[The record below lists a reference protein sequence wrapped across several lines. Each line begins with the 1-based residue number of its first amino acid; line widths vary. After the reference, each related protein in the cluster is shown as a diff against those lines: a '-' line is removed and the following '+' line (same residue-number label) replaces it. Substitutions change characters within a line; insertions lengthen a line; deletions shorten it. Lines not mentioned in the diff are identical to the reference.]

1 MAQPTPYTRQ
11 YNFNDFQTTSPAD
24 PLPGVQV
31 DNELNAAKTNLDGLN
46 ANLAKIQRDDGLLA
60 NQSVHK
66 NALDTDVLALIGLS
80 GYTVSGNWAASNA
93 YTAGT
98 LVNYND
104 ATYLSTT
111 AHTSS
116 NAFATDLNAEKW
128 ILLANAA
135 INTSA
140 STVDKFEGTGSQT
153 AFTLTYTYTSNTDV
167 LVFVNGAL
175 RNPGDDYTI
184 SGNTITFST
193 APSTPSVSGNENVII
208 WGPNVTVQAAKAA
221 AESASTDAQGFAN
234 EADDWERKTTGLVE
248 STDYSAKAYA
258 VGGTG
263 VDNGAG
269 SSKDWATKTSGT
281 VGNTSEYSAKY
292 WATSTSVTTVSSNI
306 SDVQTVAGE
315 ISPTNN
321 IATVAGKATE
331 LGLLGTA
338 DAIADMNTL
347 GTADVVSDMNTLAT
361 TANVANMA
369 TLAGISSDITSVAG
383 KASLITPDFVSDLN
397 TVAVTDVINDIN
409 TLATS
414 DIVADLN
421 LLATTDI
428 VSDLNTLATTDIVN
442 DINTLATTDIVND
455 LNLLATS
462 DFVAD
467 LNTMATTTNV
477 NNLSTVATNIS
488 DVSTAASSISEIT
501 SFNEL
506 FSVGTT
512 APTSPSVG
520 DLWYDTANSQLK
532 VYVSGAGWQ
541 VAGAYLQGLTSTHVF
556 TLTANQ
562 TSLTTDDD
570 GNTLSIYSNGN
581 TFVFMNGIRLVEGSG
596 SGVNDYYISGST
608 INLNFSPVAGDV
620 VLVEVFTKISTTQE
634 ASLNSLVSQAS
645 TSASNAATSESNAA
659 TSATNSANSATA
671 SASSASSASTS
682 AATATAQASAAS
694 TSASN
699 AATSESNA
707 AASATSA
714 AASAASAQ
722 AAANFEVV
730 NDTTPSLGGDLDVSG
745 NSIVSV
751 SNGNIAI
758 TPNGTGSVVIDG
770 LSHPQSDGTSGQF
783 MKTDGAGNLSFA
795 TVDLTAINVS
805 DDSTPSLGGDL
816 DTNGNAILFGSSAWS
831 IELDTV
837 DNDLLFKFNG
847 TTVFKLASNGAV
859 TSANNVTAFGS
870 P

>member
-1 MAQPTPYTRQ
+1 MANSIYEATGDGSTTDFTIPYT
-11 YNFNDFQTTSPAD
+11 YLEADDVTAFVDGVSTSFTFTS
-24 PLPGVQV
+24 
-31 DNELNAAKTNLDGLN
+31 DNIIT
-46 ANLAKIQRDDGLLA
+46 
-60 NQSVHK
+60 
-66 NALDTDVLALIGLS
+66 
-80 GYTVSGNWAASNA
+80 
-93 YTAGT
+93 
-98 LVNYND
+98 
-104 ATYLSTT
+104 
-111 AHTSS
+111 
-116 NAFATDLNAEKW
+116 FATAPANGTSVR
-128 ILLANAA
+128 ILR
-135 INTSA
+135 
-140 STVDKFEGTGSQT
+140 
-153 AFTLTYTYTSNTDV
+153 NTDV
-167 LVFVNGAL
+167 VSLNVTYSDGGAL
-175 RNPGDDYTI
+175 
-184 SGNTITFST
+184 T
-193 APSTPSVSGNENVII
+193 AQQLNDSNKQLLFG
-208 WGPNVTVQAAKAA
+208 VQEAID
-221 AESASTDAQGFAN
+221 TAN
-234 EADDWERKTTGLVE
+234 EAIIL
-248 STDYSAKAYA
+248 
-258 VGGTG
+258 
-263 VDNGAG
+263 DNDGKFQG
-269 SSKDWATKTSGT
+269 QVSGT
-281 VGNTSEYSAKY
+281 NRVIKNVADPVNDQDVVTKSFI
-292 WATSTSVTTVSSNI
+292 STNLPNITTVAGIEASVTTIANNVADVVTVADNLNGTDTVGTVAASIIDVNTVAARDADIATVAARDTDIGTVALRDTDIGTVASRDTEIGRLGTTATVADMSVLGTAGSVSNI
-306 SDVQTVAGE
+306 STLAG
-315 ISPTNN
+315 ISTD
-321 IATVAGKATE
+321 ITTVAGKAP
-331 LGLLGTA
+331 L
-338 DAIADMNTL
+338 
-347 GTADVVSDMNTLAT
+347 
-361 TANVANMA
+361 
-369 TLAGISSDITSVAG
+369 ITS
-383 KASLITPDFVSDLN
+383 DFVADLN

-421 LLATTDI
+421 TLASTDI
-428 VSDLNTLATTDIVN
+428 VADLNTLATTDIVS

-467 LNTMATTTNV
+467 LNTMATTANV
-477 NNLSTVATNIS
+477 TNLSTVATNIS

-506 FSVGTT
+506 FSVGAA
-512 APTSPSVG
+512 APTSPSAG

-532 VYVSGAGWQ
+532 VYVSGSGWQ

-556 TLTANQ
+556 TCTANQ
-562 TSLTTDDD
+562 TALTTDDD
-570 GNTLSIYSNGN
+570 GNALSIYSNGN
-581 TFVFMNGIRLVEGSG
+581 TLVFMNGIRLVEGSG
-596 SGVNDYYISGST
+596 SGVNDYYISGNT
-608 INLNFSPVAGDV
+608 INLNSNSDAGDI

-659 TSATNSANSATA
+659 TSESNAATSAANSAT
-671 SASSASSASTS
+671 SASSSSTS
-682 AATATAQASAAS
+682 AATSTAQASAAS

-714 AASAASAQ
+714 ASSAAAAQ

-816 DTNGNAILFGSSAWS
+816 DTNGNSILFGSSAWS
-831 IELDTV
+831 IELDSG
-837 DNDLLFKFNG
+837 DNDLLFKYNG

-859 TSANNVTAFGS
+859 TSANDVTAFGS

>member
-1 MAQPTPYTRQ
+1 MTISLSDNDPRISYSVSAGVTQSTFTVPFEFFDLDDLNVYVDGTQKTKTTHYSLASGGSGATGSITMSVTGAAGGSTVVITRAIDHERTT
-11 YNFNDFQTTSPAD
+11 DFQTSGPFNIASLNTELDRFTAIAAD
-24 PLPGVQV
+24 LKDDIDRSLRLTDFDSDVALTLPDVNSRKG
-31 DNELNAAKTNLDGLN
+31 K
-46 ANLAKIQRDDGLLA
+46 
-60 NQSVHK
+60 
-66 NALDTDVLALIGLS
+66 VLAF
-80 GYTVSGNWAASNA
+80 N
-93 YTAGT
+93 
-98 LVNYND
+98 
-104 ATYLSTT
+104 
-111 AHTSS
+111 
-116 NAFATDLNAEKW
+116 
-128 ILLANAA
+128 
-135 INTSA
+135 A
-140 STVDKFEGTGSQT
+140 ST
-153 AFTLTYTYTSNTDV
+153 
-167 LVFVNGAL
+167 GAVEA
-175 RNPGDDYTI
+175 G
-184 SGNTITFST
+184 
-193 APSTPSVSGNENVII
+193 PST
-208 WGPNVTVQAAKAA
+208 
-221 AESASTDAQGFAN
+221 
-234 EADDWERKTTGLVE
+234 
-248 STDYSAKAYA
+248 
-258 VGGTG
+258 
-263 VDNGAG
+263 
-269 SSKDWATKTSGT
+269 
-281 VGNTSEYSAKY
+281 
-292 WATSTSVTTVSSNI
+292 
-306 SDVQTVAGE
+306 SDVQTVSA
-315 ISPTNN
+315 TAAD
-321 IATVAGKATE
+321 IAALADIEDGTTAT
-331 LGLLGTA
+331 
-338 DAIADMNTL
+338 DAIS
-347 GTADVVSDMNTLAT
+347 GLAAIK
-361 TANVANMA
+361 ANVT
-369 TLAGISSDITSVAG
+369 TLAGIASNVTSVAG
-383 KASLITPDFVSDLN
+383 NAANINAVAADATDIGVCASNISDISDVAAKAPLITSDFISDLN

-421 LLATTDI
+421 TLASTDI
-428 VSDLNTLATTDIVN
+428 VADLNTLATTDIVN

-477 NNLSTVATNIS
+477 NNLSTVSTNIS
-488 DVSTAASSISEIT
+488 AVSTAASSISEIT
-501 SFNEL
+501 SFNDL
-506 FSVGTT
+506 FSVSAS
-512 APTSPSVG
+512 APSSPSAG

-532 VYVSGAGWQ
+532 VYVTGSGWQ

-556 TLTANQ
+556 TCTANQ

-581 TFVFMNGIRLVEGSG
+581 TLVFMNGVRLVEGSG
-596 SGVNDYYISGST
+596 SGVNDYYISGNT
-608 INLNFSPVAGDV
+608 VNLNFNSDAGDV

-682 AATATAQASAAS
+682 AATATTQASAAS

-714 AASAASAQ
+714 ASSAA
-722 AAANFEVV
+722 AAAASANFEVV

-770 LSHPQSDGTSGQF
+770 LYHPQSDGTSGQF
-783 MKTDGAGNLSFA
+783 MKTDGSGNLSFA

-816 DTNGNAILFGSSAWS
+816 DTNGNSILFGSSAWS
-831 IELDTV
+831 IELDTG